1 MSLRDAPRSSE
12 FSGGQGREA
21 GRRYGRRGYG
31 GLLVGFVALTVS
43 LSGCSGGDQ
52 DTAASVKSSA
62 AASASAHISASPSTS
77 ASPSATPSVSP
88 SATPSKKPV
97 VKETVSN
104 YASWNVQKAVADAR
118 KHRVTS
124 VSYTDAS
131 ELKRTVVHTSNWKVC
146 SQTPSAGSYST
157 ATKLTFKIV
166 GSGESCTHPPRASSG
181 STSSSGGSSSSG
193 GAGTGSGGS
202 TSTGG
207 SSTKAQLCSIRS
219 NAGNCYH
226 AGQFCRK
233 ADVGATTTDAA
244 GRKIACGFESGSN
257 RWHY

>member
-1 MSLRDAPRSSE
+1 M
-12 FSGGQGREA
+12 
-21 GRRYGRRGYG
+21 
-31 GLLVGFVALTVS
+31 
-43 LSGCSGGDQ
+43 
-52 DTAASVKSSA
+52 
-62 AASASAHISASPSTS
+62 
-77 ASPSATPSVSP
+77 
-88 SATPSKKPV
+88 
-97 VKETVSN
+97 SN
-104 YASWNVQKAVADAR
+104 YANWNVQKAVADAR

-181 STSSSGGSSSSG
+181 